1 MKRRGKM
8 ENLKVIVADDHADS
22 REILIELINHLPDVT
37 VVAEAVD
44 GKEVVEQVLL
54 HRNVDAVL
62 IDIRMPKLNG
72 LEAIKI
78 CLEYVPDLR
87 FIFITGYED
96 YAVEAFTISAT
107 DYIVKPIEAGRL
119 YKALAKVREM
129 KGLEKYRDYS
139 QRMIIKNKKLT
150 YYVPVND
157 ILFIE
162 KNGKEALVHTKDKTY
177 VTLETLDS
185 LEKKLTSSFYQSHR
199 SYIINVNKISHIE
212 SSGRTYLAY
221 FLDYDKAA
229 HISKHRIHTTQ
240 QKLLR

>member
-1 MKRRGKM
+1 M

-22 REILIELINHLPDVT
+22 REILIEFINHLPDVT

-44 GKEVVEQVLL
+44 GKEVVEQVLS
-54 HRNVDAVL
+54 HRDVDAVL

-72 LEAIKI
+72 MEAIKI
-78 CLEYVPDLR
+78 CLEYVPQLR
-87 FIFITGYED
+87 FIFITGYDD

-107 DYIVKPIEAGRL
+107 DYIVKPVEAGRL
-119 YKALAKVREM
+119 YKALAKVRER
-129 KGLEKYRDYS
+129 KELANNNRNDS

-150 YYVPVND
+150 YYVPIND

-199 SYIINVNKISHIE
+199 SYIININKISHIE

-229 HISKHRIHTTQ
+229 HISKHRIHTTH